1 MKKPVS
7 FLMALAILLSIVPLS
22 GFAAEPQINW
32 HTQPKYNYAY
42 IAPTSENYQDVWW
55 VTGNDDYNDADGL
68 IRTDGTVLLE
78 PKHSIYN
85 FDYLYRWAGN
95 GAYILD
101 ENGKDTKL
109 DEDFGLGG
117 GAYPANIY
125 SLADQKLYY
134 AWDYYSPDDSDAIE
148 AYLDT
153 TVTFATNEVYPAL
166 VLDKVTLGQ
175 DDMCTGTILGIGVVA
190 NNTLTTGTQY
200 YESVAIAYEDGI
212 NPQNAVIIAENA
224 AGKMGYIKADNT
236 VLYPFVFDDATSFAT
251 VHNVA
256 AVKQNGLWGF
266 VNFPGQA
273 SAPTFPA
280 APNASKVLVD
290 GVEISFDAYTIN
302 QNNYF
307 KLRDIAQVIKGSDK
321 QFEVSWDGTKN
332 AINLISGKAYTPTGV
347 ELKAGD
353 GMAKTAIQSTSAIYK
368 DGKTVDLT
376 AYTIN
381 ENNYFKLRDLGKT
394 FNFDVSWDGA
404 NNTIV
409 INTKKP
415 YTAE

>member
-1 MKKPVS
+1 MKKSLS
-7 FLMALAILLSIVPLS
+7 FLLALATLLSIVPLS

-32 HTQPKYNYAY
+32 HTQPKYNYES
-42 IAPTSENYQDVWW
+42 ISPTSSHYKDIWLISTPGFNNTE
-55 VTGNDDYNDADGL
+55 GL
-68 IRTDGTVLLE
+68 IRTDGTILLAPE
-78 PKHSIYN
+78 HNIYS
-85 FDYLYRWAGN
+85 FDYLWRGAGDGN
-95 GAYILD
+95 YYILD

-109 DEDFGLGG
+109 DPDFGLGG
-117 GAYPANIY
+117 SGMVSGYVY
-125 SLADQKLYY
+125 SLTENKLYFADDVYY
-134 AWDYYSPDDSDAIE
+134 ADGAAEVLAVSDFSANPKEI
-148 AYLDT
+148 
-153 TVTFATNEVYPAL
+153 YPVA
-166 VLDKVTLGQ
+166 VVDKLTLGN
-175 DDMCTGTILGIGVVA
+175 DDYSTGKSYGYGIVA
-190 NNTLTTGTQY
+190 NGKLVSGTQY
-200 YESVAIAYEDGI
+200 YESLSLIYKDEA
-212 NPQNAVIIAENA
+212 NPQNSVLIAGNS
-224 AGKMGYIKADNT
+224 AGKYGYINGNG
-236 VLYPFVFDDATSFAT
+236 VILYPLVFDDATSFAS

-266 VNFPGQA
+266 INFPKA
-273 SAPTFPA
+273 AVPTFPA

-302 QNNYF
+302 ENNYF

-321 QFEVSWDGTKN
+321 QFEVSWDGSKN
-332 AINLISGKAYTPTGV
+332 AINLISGKTYTPTGV